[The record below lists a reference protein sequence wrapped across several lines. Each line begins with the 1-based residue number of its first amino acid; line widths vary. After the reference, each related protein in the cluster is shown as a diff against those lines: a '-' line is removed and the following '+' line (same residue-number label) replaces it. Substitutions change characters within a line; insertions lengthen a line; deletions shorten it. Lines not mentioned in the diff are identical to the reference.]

1 MKSIEKIK
9 YWSTLVAIVSIILMA
24 VSVIAAIWTP
34 MPLSDVFARVGA
46 SFFVIF
52 LLSLSIQ
59 NLAKGYCSDNQS
71 GD

>member
-9 YWSTLVAIVSIILMA
+9 FWSTVVAIVSIILVA
-24 VSVIAAIWTP
+24 VSVIGAIWTP
-34 MPLSDVFARVGA
+34 MSLSKVLARVGA

-59 NLAKGYCSDNQS
+59 NLAKRYCSDNQS
-71 GD
+71 DG